1 MHIWTNIRKR
11 NFAIFDYLIVC
22 NLVNLIH
29 GKIGKLRFGHQVSF
43 SPTKGLLESWYWARP
58 AEMEENK
65 EEEEEGWKIAT
76 EVGDLFPVAWK
87 RSSRALSWQ
96 LREVS
101 ASVTKVTENFP
112 GIMKIS
118 STECEKFVKIAKK
131 CT

>member
-1 MHIWTNIRKR
+1 
-11 NFAIFDYLIVC
+11 
-22 NLVNLIH
+22 
-29 GKIGKLRFGHQVSF
+29 
-43 SPTKGLLESWYWARP
+43 
-58 AEMEENK
+58 ME
-65 EEEEEGWKIAT
+65 T

-101 ASVTKVTENFP
+101 ASVTEVTENFL

-131 CT
+131 MYLRRALIIYLKQIIETFFVSRCKVITQSF

>member
-1 MHIWTNIRKR
+1 
-11 NFAIFDYLIVC
+11 
-22 NLVNLIH
+22 
-29 GKIGKLRFGHQVSF
+29 
-43 SPTKGLLESWYWARP
+43 
-58 AEMEENK
+58 ME
-65 EEEEEGWKIAT
+65 T

-101 ASVTKVTENFP
+101 ASVTEVTENFL

-131 CT
+131 NIPKTSSDNLSKTNH

>member
-1 MHIWTNIRKR
+1 M
-11 NFAIFDYLIVC
+11 FDYLIVC

-43 SPTKGLLESWYWARP
+43 SPTKGALVSWYWARP
-58 AEMEENK
+58 AEIEETK
-65 EEEEEGWKIAT
+65 GEEEEGRKMET

-101 ASVTKVTENFP
+101 ASVTEVTENFL

-118 STECEKFVKIAKK
+118 STESERFTKVAKNVPK
-131 CT
+131 KSSDNLSQTNH